1 MSVMTSSRIPVAVA
15 TPPHGLRHDV
25 RAVGVV
31 WQRELIRFFN
41 DRMRIVTALL
51 QPVLFLFVLGN
62 GLSSLTTAVP
72 GGSEFNL
79 KTFLF
84 PGVLGMSVLFTAMF
98 SAASIVW
105 DREFGFLRE
114 MLVAPISRGSIVI
127 GKCLGGATVATLQGM
142 LILAMAGLVG
152 VPYNP
157 VLLITLIAE
166 MALLSFTLT
175 ALGVVIAA
183 RLQSLQAFMAV
194 NQMIVMPM
202 FFLSGALY
210 PLGNLPAWLAVL
222 TRLDPLTYAISPMK
236 HAVFD
241 HLSIP
246 PEVAARFDPG
256 LTWFG
261 WPVPVGLQVLVIACL
276 GLSLLAIGIAEFRKA
291 D

>member
-1 MSVMTSSRIPVAVA
+1 MTSTTERTIPVAVA
-15 TPPHGLRHDV
+15 LPPRGFLQDWRGV
-25 RAVGVV
+25 KVV
-31 WQRELIRFFN
+31 WQRELIRFLS
-41 DRMRIVTALL
+41 DRTRIFTALL

-62 GLSSLTTAVP
+62 GLSSLTSAASAAT
-72 GGSEFNL
+72 GISL

-114 MLVAPISRGSIVI
+114 MLVAPISRASIVI
-127 GKCLGGATVATLQGM
+127 GKCFGGATVATLQGC
-142 LILAMAGLVG
+142 LILALAGFVG

-157 VLLITLIAE
+157 ILMLELIVL
-166 MALLSFTLT
+166 MALLSFALT

-183 RLQSLQAFMAV
+183 RLQSIQAFMAV
-194 NQMIVMPM
+194 NQMIVMPL
-202 FFLSGALY
+202 FFLSGALF

-236 HAVFD
+236 HAVFS
-241 HLSIP
+241 HLNVSP
-246 PEVAARFDPG
+246 LVAARWNPG

-261 WPVPVGLQVLVIACL
+261 WPVPVWLQVGVVL
-276 GLSLLAIGIAEFRKA
+276 GLGLVLLAIGIVEFRKA